1 MSRVLRGAVVALLL
15 LAAWPTWSFTVED
28 DRGTAV
34 SLQAPAERVV
44 ALAPFITELVYAVGK
59 GESLVAVSKHSD
71 YPQEARELPRVGDA
85 FNVNVEA
92 LLNLRP
98 DLVMSWGSGNDP
110 RLAERLETLD
120 IPVFVLEPRRISDVP
135 RSLARVG
142 RLLGASAAAERQAA
156 AFSRAIDAT
165 GDHYA
170 GRRTIRVFYQ
180 VARRPLV
187 TLNGEHM
194 FTAILDLCGGRN
206 VFQDASAIAPTVNR
220 EQVLNRDPQVIL
232 ISSTIQDSE
241 ALVEYWSRYPSL
253 TAARLGN
260 LYLVDSDLIN
270 RQTPRLAEGAKQVCG
285 LLDRARQKLAGE
297 E

>member
-1 MSRVLRGAVVALLL
+1 MNRSVPGTVATVLL
-15 LAAWPTWSFTVED
+15 LAAWPAWSLTLED

-44 ALAPFITELVYAVGK
+44 TLAPFITELVYAVGK

-71 YPQEARELPRVGDA
+71 YPQAARDLPRVGDA

-92 LLNLRP
+92 LLSLRP

-110 RLAERLETLD
+110 RVGERLETLG

-135 RSLARVG
+135 RSLTRVG
-142 RLLGASAAAERQAA
+142 RLLGAASAAERRAA
-156 AFSRAIDAT
+156 AFSRAIDAI

-194 FTAILDLCGGRN
+194 FTAILALCGGRN
-206 VFQDASAIAPTVNR
+206 VFHEASAIAPTVNR

-241 ALVEYWSRYPSL
+241 ALVGYWSRYPSL
-253 TAARLGN
+253 TAARLNN

-270 RQTPRLAEGAKQVCG
+270 RQTPRLAEGARQVCG
-285 LLDRARQKLAGE
+285 LLDRARQKLGDE